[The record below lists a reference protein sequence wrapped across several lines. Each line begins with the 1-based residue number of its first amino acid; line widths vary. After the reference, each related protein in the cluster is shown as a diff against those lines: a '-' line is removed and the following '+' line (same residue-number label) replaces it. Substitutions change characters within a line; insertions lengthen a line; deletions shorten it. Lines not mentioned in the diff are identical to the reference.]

1 MRATSTSPCWLVRK
15 TQIADVFALVFLLK
29 LKPGCVR
36 VGAVGRVCHRATI
49 RLKTAKE
56 REEDKISLKIPP
68 PPFRPDFL
76 SPLTKSKSF

>member
-1 MRATSTSPCWLVRK
+1 MRK

-56 REEDKISLKIPP
+56 REVQKERGGAARIGERRLKVSGGLYPYLKP
-68 PPFRPDFL
+68 
-76 SPLTKSKSF
+76 